1 MLVTGEAGVGKSRL
15 LREVESYAR
24 QAGAAVLPGRA
35 LPGSEPLRPLSEA
48 LLRAWRGR
56 PFPDAAG
63 LRPFRTALARLVPG
77 WAVDSGTPGGADAGS
92 PVVLGEAVL
101 ELLVATGPA
110 AGTVVT
116 LEDLHWADPAT
127 VAVLEHLA
135 TSAATSPVL
144 VVGTARSDE
153 PGSVLTVTGDA
164 VRGGLVGARVV
175 ALHRLPPEVAASVA
189 SDAAGGRVL
198 PVDVVDFVVERA
210 DGLPLLVEEVLTG
223 LVESGALSTGGV
235 WERTG
240 DLTAAVPAGLRHI
253 VETRLARL
261 DPPQRAVL
269 DAVAVGG
276 ADLPWRL
283 VAVATGF
290 DEPVVLGALRA
301 GVDANLLTA
310 TEPAGGVLAQTG
322 AAGSAGSGLGWR
334 HDLTRQAVLH
344 LMLPP
349 ERQRVAGALADALA
363 ADGGLTDGG
372 PTDPTGSLDAG
383 RLLQLA
389 DLRVAAGQGAAAAD
403 ALRAAA
409 RRALRR
415 GEPAAAEALL
425 RRAADLD
432 PSAPVTAD
440 LVTALALTGR
450 AVEALDIGSAVLAS
464 TSGEEHARLCLELA
478 RAAVTADRWAD
489 ALAFVERSGLA
500 GAPEADA
507 VAADAAF
514 GSGDVERAERL
525 ARAVVADAAA
535 TPAEVCEALEVLGR
549 VARISDLAT
558 AEEHFRRGAQVAA
571 GAGLVAARV
580 RGLHS
585 LATLE
590 LARQG
595 TSAALV
601 EARSVAEDA
610 GMLATVAG
618 IDLLLG
624 EVATVADGPRDGI
637 AAATRARDL
646 AARLRLDEMAAAATL
661 LLAMAH
667 ALGEDRAAAD
677 AELARVAPMAALV
690 PDIAALARM
699 ARAMTPLLAADLESA
714 RDELDAAVDGIGCQP
729 GRCAGELAGDSG
741 CCCGR
746 CWTTGRPQPVTCSP
760 GRTPCWPGPTGRVC
774 AMPRRWLRAAPAT
787 PRVRCA

>member
-35 LPGSEPLRPLSEA
+35 LPGSAPLRPLSEA
-48 LLRAWRGR
+48 LLRAWRGQ

-135 TSAATSPVL
+135 TAAATSPVL

-153 PGSVLTVTGDA
+153 PGSVLPVTGDA
-164 VRGGLVGARVV
+164 VRGGLLGARVV
-175 ALHRLPPEVAASVA
+175 ALDRLPPEVAASVA

-223 LVESGALSTGGV
+223 LVESGVLSTGGV

-322 AAGSAGSGLGWR
+322 AGGTAGSGLGWR

-363 ADGGLTDGG
+363 AADGG

-389 DLRVAAGQGAAAAD
+389 DLRVAAGQGVAAAG

-450 AVEALDIGSAVLAS
+450 AVEALDVGSAVLAN

-535 TPAEVCEALEVLGR
+535 TPAQVCEALEVLGR
-549 VARISDLAT
+549 VARISDLAA

-571 GAGLVAARV
+571 AAGLVAARV

-595 TSAALV
+595 TSAALA

-624 EVATVADGPRDGI
+624 EVATVAEGPRDGI
-637 AAATRARDL
+637 VAATRARDL

-690 PDIAALARM
+690 PDIAGLAGI
-699 ARAMTPLLAADLESA
+699 ARAMTPLLAADLETA
-714 RDELDAAVDGIGCQP
+714 RDLLDNAVAVLAAN
-729 GRCAGELAGDSG
+729 RAGAPVAGWG
-741 CCCGR
+741 L
-746 CWTTGRPQPVTCSP
+746 WVL
-760 GRTPCWPGPTGRVC
+760 
-774 AMPRRWLRAAPAT
+774 LRAVLRRPAGRS
-787 PRVRCA
+787 P